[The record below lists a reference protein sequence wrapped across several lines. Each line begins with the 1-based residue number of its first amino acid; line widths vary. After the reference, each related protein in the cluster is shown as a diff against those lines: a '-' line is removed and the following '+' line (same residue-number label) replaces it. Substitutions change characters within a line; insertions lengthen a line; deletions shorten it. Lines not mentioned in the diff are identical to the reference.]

1 MQRLALYALALFLF
15 VSSFWLSV
23 WPFAVIAVL
32 ILAAYGY
39 GYGAALLAFAV
50 DVLWGYPAGFF
61 HYLGICLMLVIGI
74 TVLRAVLIPHLRS
87 RVPSAM

>member
-1 MQRLALYALALFLF
+1 MQRLVLYTLAIFLF

-32 ILAAYGY
+32 LLAAYGY
-39 GYGAALLAFAV
+39 GYSAALLAFVV
-50 DVLWGYPAGFF
+50 DALWGYPAGFL

-74 TVLRAVLIPHLRS
+74 TVLRAVLMPHLRS
-87 RVPSAM
+87 RVPSII